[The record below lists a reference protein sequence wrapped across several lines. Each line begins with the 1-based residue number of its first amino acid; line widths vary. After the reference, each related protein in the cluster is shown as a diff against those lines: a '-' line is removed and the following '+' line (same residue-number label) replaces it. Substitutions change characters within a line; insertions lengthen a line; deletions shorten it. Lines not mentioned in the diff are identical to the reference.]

1 MRGRKGLRQRRSRG
15 AADHGHRGNAQR
27 PSMLRSAALT
37 TIAVLM
43 ASTAAAAEPHGSP
56 GVAGAQA
63 QARMNSGADGTDG
76 SNTTDSDGCCHDR
89 APKRVR
95 LLANTKSE
103 CSRQQGTGRRA
114 MPATPKWYTDSGQTA
129 QGRQ

>member
-1 MRGRKGLRQRRSRG
+1 MRGRKRPRQR
-15 AADHGHRGNAQR
+15 
-27 PSMLRSAALT
+27 LRSAALT
-37 TIAVLM
+37 TTAVLM

-76 SNTTDSDGCCHDR
+76 SNTIDSDGCHDR
-89 APKRVR
+89 APSAKTHQVTREH
-95 LLANTKSE
+95 KSE
-103 CSRQQGTGRRA
+103 CSRQQATGH
-114 MPATPKWYTDSGQTA
+114 WNSSGASNSKVVHGQQREKTT